1 MDLKHI
7 FEAVEVH
14 IRACFELKFNFGS
27 TESVP
32 SSVEVL
38 TVVPRKMI
46 ICAEVNEN
54 FLNSLILNSYKTVF
68 SNDTYF

>member
-1 MDLKHI
+1 MDFDYFK
-7 FEAVEVH
+7 
-14 IRACFELKFNFGS
+14 LKFNFGS

-38 TVVPRKMI
+38 TLVPRKMI

-68 SNDTYF
+68 SNDTIF